1 MLVRVAALALAGSL
15 LLGACGGDDEGD
27 DRGAS
32 TTVATTTA
40 TVAPTTT
47 VTSGASTTRAG
58 QGNAT
63 TTRGAT
69 TLNCQTVGFTPN
81 SEDAASSVTATGVSC
96 AEAEA
101 FVRVAGAR
109 TSSGGPAQLQV
120 EGYRC
125 VLVRSTQEP
134 LPQASYECTDGA
146 RKITFVRT

>member
-1 MLVRVAALALAGSL
+1 VLVRVAALALAGSL
-15 LLGACGGDDEGD
+15 LGACGGDDEEG

-32 TTVATTTA
+32 TTVATTA

-58 QGNAT
+58 QGNPT
-63 TTRGAT
+63 TTSAAT
-69 TLNCQTVGFTPN
+69 TLNCQTVAFTPN

-109 TSSGGPAQLQV
+109 TSSGGPAQVRV

-134 LPQASYECTDGA
+134 LPQAFYECTNGA